1 MIRDTK
7 GRPLTRRGFLRAG
20 VVAGIAV
27 RVAFVRASARAAV
40 IDTPHDHSPSWVG
53 PDGKLRFRMDA
64 VAKVTG
70 DKTFTRDFRARDL
83 PGWPTAQS
91 HALLIRATR
100 ADAAFE
106 SLDLSLLGQEL
117 QPDRLVLGEDL
128 ARDGL
133 APPHGSVV
141 VAPGFYGDMLLVPKG
156 RTPRLLGQPVA
167 LLIYHD
173 FPRFAAAKRRL
184 RFADSVMRWG
194 TKTGYDTPP
203 NYGTGRFVRIGGAT
217 PEEPDLYAPLT
228 GTIVSGAFDNEGV
241 IWPPSNPNGDA
252 EDRAMAAADD
262 IASAIAAAGN
272 ESLVLRRNYFS
283 QSVDASA
290 MEADNGNVWYDRT
303 ARTLHAMI
311 ATQSPYEVA
320 SCTAAM
326 VAISRF
332 PLSNVDLSIGYT
344 VGYGTKDHWIF
355 PYYCVL
361 AGLYGDG
368 RPVRLANDRFEQFQ
382 MGMKRHAFWMD
393 NTLVVDRATQTFQI
407 MKGVYRS
414 DAGGRRNFSPEV
426 GRVGATA
433 AQGIYY
439 LPKSDFSVEVR
450 ASRAVDAGSTRGFG
464 TLQTMAATEM
474 MVDEAAELLGADPI
488 ELRLK
493 NLMRSGM
500 KNSQG
505 AVAGGAQRDEEIL
518 AQLRDHPLWLNRT
531 ARKTA
536 HEAANPGKRYGV
548 GFAQVHKD
556 FGSGDESAITTL
568 TLDPSGALAIR
579 QHGNDMGTGMTT
591 AQAMIVAEVLGK
603 VPDAFTFGVVNW
615 PEMPLSDARPA
626 STQDQQDTLSQDPR
640 WTPCFLTSMSS
651 SNSAYFIGHATREAA
666 RALLRL
672 SLWPAAVSVW
682 SQGPGGGQFRPL
694 AVEVTDARFVDGR
707 LTAGGLEPLSFA
719 QLATAAN
726 ALGLITGVS
735 VHSFN
740 RWQWAEAI
748 FDVPTV
754 GAMRLTLDA
763 LAVRYGDGAPAARKA
778 LMTDGGFHFVDR
790 NQVFYPPIQ
799 RLNAAVTY
807 YSSMATLA
815 EVSVDTATGKVDLLS
830 HHSVLECGNQ
840 IVPQLVSGQIQGG
853 LAMGIGHALHEQLP
867 LYEDGPGDGTWNW
880 NRYRLPRAA
889 DVAVWTQT
897 ATVLPPLSDTD
908 PPKGVGEVVMIAI
921 VPAIANA
928 VAHAIGKR
936 FYATPITADQILEAL
951 S

>member
-1 MIRDTK
+1 
-7 GRPLTRRGFLRAG
+7 
-20 VVAGIAV
+20 
-27 RVAFVRASARAAV
+27 
-40 IDTPHDHSPSWVG
+40 
-53 PDGKLRFRMDA
+53 
-64 VAKVTG
+64 
-70 DKTFTRDFRARDL
+70 
-83 PGWPTAQS
+83 
-91 HALLIRATR
+91 
-100 ADAAFE
+100 
-106 SLDLSLLGQEL
+106 
-117 QPDRLVLGEDL
+117 
-128 ARDGL
+128 
-133 APPHGSVV
+133 
-141 VAPGFYGDMLLVPKG
+141 
-156 RTPRLLGQPVA
+156 
-167 LLIYHD
+167 
-173 FPRFAAAKRRL
+173 
-184 RFADSVMRWG
+184 MRWDA
-194 TKTGYDTPP
+194 KTGYDTPP

-505 AVAGGAQRDEEIL
+505 AVAEATSATRRSSPSFATIPSGSIAQRG
-518 AQLRDHPLWLNRT
+518 RPRT
-531 ARKTA
+531 R
-536 HEAANPGKRYGV
+536 PR
-548 GFAQVHKD
+548 
-556 FGSGDESAITTL
+556 I
-568 TLDPSGALAIR
+568 
-579 QHGNDMGTGMTT
+579 
-591 AQAMIVAEVLGK
+591 
-603 VPDAFTFGVVNW
+603 
-615 PEMPLSDARPA
+615 PA
-626 STQDQQDTLSQDPR
+626 S
-640 WTPCFLTSMSS
+640 
-651 SNSAYFIGHATREAA
+651 
-666 RALLRL
+666 
-672 SLWPAAVSVW
+672 
-682 SQGPGGGQFRPL
+682 
-694 AVEVTDARFVDGR
+694 
-707 LTAGGLEPLSFA
+707 
-719 QLATAAN
+719 ATAS
-726 ALGLITGVS
+726 VS
-735 VHSFN
+735 HRFIRIS
-740 RWQWAEAI
+740 
-748 FDVPTV
+748 
-754 GAMRLTLDA
+754 
-763 LAVRYGDGAPAARKA
+763 APGMKARS
-778 LMTDGGFHFVDR
+778 R
-790 NQVFYPPIQ
+790 
-799 RLNAAVTY
+799 R
-807 YSSMATLA
+807 
-815 EVSVDTATGKVDLLS
+815 
-830 HHSVLECGNQ
+830 
-840 IVPQLVSGQIQGG
+840 
-853 LAMGIGHALHEQLP
+853 
-867 LYEDGPGDGTWNW
+867 
-880 NRYRLPRAA
+880 
-889 DVAVWTQT
+889 
-897 ATVLPPLSDTD
+897 
-908 PPKGVGEVVMIAI
+908 
-921 VPAIANA
+921 
-928 VAHAIGKR
+928 
-936 FYATPITADQILEAL
+936 
-951 S
+951 